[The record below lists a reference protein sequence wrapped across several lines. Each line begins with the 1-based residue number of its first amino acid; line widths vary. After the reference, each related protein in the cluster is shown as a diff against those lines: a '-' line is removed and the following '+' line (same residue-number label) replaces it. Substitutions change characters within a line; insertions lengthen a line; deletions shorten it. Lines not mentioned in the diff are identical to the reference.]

1 MAENEL
7 KPCPFCGS
15 RAQLNEYYGRESTHF
30 IARCVSCEAQIYGTD
45 KRKTIEAWNRRAKD
59 GRE

>member
-7 KPCPFCGS
+7 KSCPFCGS
-15 RAQLNEYYGRESTHF
+15 NAQLNEYYGRESVHF
-30 IARCVSCEAQIYGTD
+30 VARCVSCEAQIYGEDREMTV
-45 KRKTIEAWNRRAKD
+45 EAWNRRAND